1 MLTIWLATRVCKG
14 DGCYDF
20 RVMCVNLES
29 SRTESERFTSSQAC
43 SGFMTWFVDG
53 SYSLEDDST
62 PGATI
67 YFN

>member
-29 SRTESERFTSSQAC
+29 SRTESERFTSSQAL
-43 SGFMTWFVDG
+43 VQD
-53 SYSLEDDST
+53 L
-62 PGATI
+62 
-67 YFN
+67 